1 MLVIRGVIFVILTL
15 YRVWKKSVDVRSRVG
30 VVQMNSSDNFE
41 ANLRFAETQL
51 QQAAELGLDLVA
63 FPETFLYV
71 GKSNVDKHQIAQTLD
86 DELVSRFRELATVH
100 NISVLLGSIYEKIV
114 DDGQR
119 LFNTSV
125 LINRQG
131 EISAAYR
138 KLYLCDAPNLGHLE
152 STGIRP
158 GEKAVVVDHEI
169 GRVGLSICYD
179 LRFPE
184 LYRELSAQGAEI
196 IFVPAAFFL
205 YTGKH
210 HWLPLLIARAIEN
223 QVYIVAPNQW
233 GFHYEGRISFGS
245 SVIIDPWGSILCCA
259 PEQPGLS
266 WTAIDLDY
274 LHQVRNNMP
283 IHTHRRPEL
292 YRQS

>member
-1 MLVIRGVIFVILTL
+1 MAKEVGKKVGVI
-15 YRVWKKSVDVRSRVG
+15 
-30 VVQMNSSDNFE
+30 QMNSSDKFE

-51 QQAAELGLDLVA
+51 ERAADAGLDLVA
-63 FPETFLYV
+63 FPETFLYI
-71 GKSNVDKHQIAQTLD
+71 GTSNVDKHQIAQTLD
-86 DELVSRFRELATVH
+86 DELVSHFREKASAL
-100 NISVLLGSIYEKIV
+100 NISILLGSIYEKIV
-114 DDGQR
+114 DDKQR

-125 LINRQG
+125 LIDRKG
-131 EISAAYR
+131 ELAAVYR
-138 KLYLCDAPNLGHLE
+138 KLYLCDAPSLGHQE
-152 STGIRP
+152 STGIKP
-158 GEKAVVVDHEI
+158 GETAVVVDHEI

-184 LYRELSAQGAEI
+184 LYRELSAQGAEV

-245 SVIIDPWGSILCCA
+245 SVIIDPWGSVLCCA
-259 PEQPGLS
+259 PERAGLN
-266 WTAIDLDY
+266 WTTLDMDY
-274 LHQVRNNMP
+274 LHQVRQNMP
-283 IHTHRRPEL
+283 IHSHRRPEL
-292 YRQS
+292 YR